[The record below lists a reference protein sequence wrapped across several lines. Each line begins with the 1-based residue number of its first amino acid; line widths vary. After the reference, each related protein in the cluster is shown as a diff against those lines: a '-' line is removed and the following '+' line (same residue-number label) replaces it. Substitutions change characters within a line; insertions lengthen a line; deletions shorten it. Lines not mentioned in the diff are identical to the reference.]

1 MVINNWNEIELSG
14 IKGLLID
21 LDDTLYHYDP
31 VHKLAFDACMEKV
44 ESIYKIPSGEFKN
57 LWKIA
62 RDKVH
67 IDVHG
72 QGASHS
78 RLLYLQK
85 VSELHSGKTNAEFA
99 LDIEQTYWSVF
110 LREMEFRKG
119 VESFLER
126 AKLAG
131 LKLAIVTDLTAQIQL
146 QKWQK
151 LKLDRFFDCLVS
163 SEEAGVEKPSPYIF
177 ELALQKL
184 QLNTNE
190 VAMIGDNVAKD
201 IAGAEALLIKTYQ
214 VNEKTE

>member
-1 MVINNWNEIELSG
+1 MVINNWNDIDLSEV
-14 IKGLLID
+14 KGLLLD
-21 LDDTLYHYDP
+21 LDDTLYHYEP
-31 VHKLAFDACMEKV
+31 VHKIAFEACAQV
-44 ESIYKIPSGEFKN
+44 AESNYQIQKEEFRS

-85 VSELHSGKTNAEFA
+85 LYELHSGKTNADFA
-99 LDIEQTYWSVF
+99 LELEEVYWNVF
-110 LREMEFRKG
+110 LKEMTFRNG
-119 VESFLER
+119 VESFLQK
-126 AKLAG
+126 AQKLG
-131 LKLAIVTDLTAQIQL
+131 IRMAIVTDLTAQIQL

-151 LKLDRFFDCLVS
+151 LELHRYIDFMIS

-184 QLNTNE
+184 QLQVNE
-190 VAMIGDNVAKD
+190 VAMIGDNALKD
-201 IAGAEALLIKTYQ
+201 IAGAQALQMKAYQ
-214 VNEKTE
+214 VNESTE